1 MNRMMLRKHST
12 AISILIFIALY
23 GGLMFVKPAIIF
35 NSDGSL
41 RDFGVGYH
49 RRTIFPAW
57 LIAIV
62 CAILSYLGV
71 LMYLAR

>member
-1 MNRMMLRKHST
+1 MLRKHST
-12 AISILIFIALY
+12 AISILIFIAIY
-23 GGLMFVKPAIIF
+23 GGIMFVKPAILF

-62 CAILSYLGV
+62 CVIPSYLGV
-71 LMYLAR
+71 LIYISR